1 MPESKPTQTARGWLQ
16 TGQAPKD
23 RVTEVARA
31 SAVLSG
37 QIPSIPAALA
47 PALQADV
54 EMALLVEAD
63 SRGLVGLVDLLA
75 EYAANKPVAKHAR
88 KLLFRAKQRGASVPE
103 RAQTRAPVS
112 LAARAEPLPSFASTF
127 DVDGNQLLMMGG
139 WTPAEGSWCLAGFVH
154 DSEGL
159 HSVYFMP
166 HLSRT
171 AHREI
176 VDKMRGSFHGEVVEV
191 PEAFAASRLR
201 WGTDRRDARQIG
213 WEGDQADARRI
224 LADVEPLGEIEF
236 NLDTADE
243 ALLHAHLARNDAICT
258 VTADLL
264 DARAFRKACTAAL
277 SAEIRAVRGDAESGA
292 EALATAAA
300 TWLESWFDAERRLNY
315 AGRLEIEAWLRHQMN
330 QRQEM
335 LRALALA
342 RLMRDAQRPVLAAPV
357 FAYTMQQRLRPD
369 VLTAWQVTAESGG
382 TP

>member
-1 MPESKPTQTARGWLQ
+1 MPDSKPTQTARGWLQ

-31 SAVLSG
+31 SALLSG
-37 QIPSIPAALA
+37 QIPPIPAALQ
-47 PALQADV
+47 PALQPDV

-63 SRGLVGLVDLLA
+63 TRGLLGLVDLLA
-75 EYAANKPVAKHAR
+75 EHAVAKPVTKHAR
-88 KLLFRAKQRGASVPE
+88 KLLFRAKQRGIAVPE
-103 RAQTRAPVS
+103 RVQTRAPVS
-112 LAARAEPLPSFASTF
+112 LAARPEPLPSYASTF
-127 DVDGNQLLMMGG
+127 DADGNQLLMLGG
-139 WTPAEGSWCLAGFVH
+139 WATAEGSWCLAGFVH
-154 DSEGL
+154 DTDGL

-201 WGTDRRDARQIG
+201 WGTDRRDARQVG

-236 NLDTADE
+236 NLHAEDE
-243 ALLHAHLARNDAICT
+243 ALLTAHLQANDVLCP

-264 DARAFRKACTAAL
+264 DARALRKACTTALADPIKATRDDAAQ
-277 SAEIRAVRGDAESGA
+277 EGA
-292 EALATAAA
+292 LIEALDAWVNA
-300 TWLESWFDAERRLNY
+300 WFDTDRRATY

-330 QRQEM
+330 QRDEM
-335 LRALALA
+335 LRSLAVA
-342 RLMRDAQRPVLAAPV
+342 RLMRDLSQPVLAAPV
-357 FAYTMQQRLRPD
+357 FAYTTRKQLSTA
-369 VLTAWQVTAESGG
+369 VLFTWQIAAEVGG